1 MKRSFWNIAML
12 FLVSTTATFAQHK
25 LWTLQECIS
34 HARENNIFVQKSE
47 LQYQNA
53 LINKSDAIG
62 NFLPSA
68 NVSSSHSWNI
78 GLNQNI
84 TTGLLENQT
93 TQFTSAGLDVGI
105 DIYKGSQNLYK
116 LQRSRLTEL
125 SAKYQQDKLQDDI
138 SINVVNSYLQI
149 LFNREFLKVYQ
160 SQYKY
165 DASQYD
171 RIKILVEA
179 GNVPAG
185 DLLDSEATLATTLQ
199 NMTIAENN
207 LKISKLALAQL
218 LQITDYEHFDVIEE
232 NIVAEDS
239 SVLLESP
246 ETIVAKSKDVLLD
259 SKINEAELE
268 IAKKDIQIARASYL
282 PTIRGFYSFQTRA
295 AYSKIVNGMELNQ
308 ANPTSTIGYVE
319 GTNQSVLTPNYS
331 PVLGPA
337 KGIFDQFDTN
347 KGQNFG
353 IGISIPI
360 LNGFQIRNNVS
371 RSKIALETAELNLK
385 ETNLQIEQKVYTAY
399 SDTQGALQT
408 YKAAQKTLTAR
419 KQSLEYARQRY
430 DVGLLNIFD
439 LNQNQ
444 NLVIAAES
452 ELLRTKYDFI
462 FKTKILEYYF
472 GLPIFKNEN

>member
-1 MKRSFWNIAML
+1 MKKSFWNITFL
-12 FLVSTTATFAQHK
+12 FVVSTTATFAQHK
-25 LWTLQECIS
+25 LWTLQECVS
-34 HARENNIFVQKSE
+34 YARENNISVLKSD
-47 LQYQNA
+47 LQYKNA

-68 NVSSSHSWNI
+68 NISSSHSWNV

-93 TQFTSAGLDVGI
+93 TQFTSAGLDIGI
-105 DIYKGSQNLYK
+105 DIYKGSQNLYR

-138 SINVVNSYLQI
+138 SINVVNAYLQI
-149 LFNREFLKVYQ
+149 LFNKEFLKVYQ

-165 DASQYD
+165 DSSQYD

-185 DLLDSEATLATTLQ
+185 DLLDSEATLATTSQ

-218 LQITDYEHFDVIEE
+218 LQISDYEHFDVIEQDLS
-232 NIVAEDS
+232 AEDS
-239 SVLLESP
+239 SVLLETP
-246 ETIVAKSKDVLLD
+246 ETIVAKSKNVLFE

-268 IAKKDIQIARASYL
+268 IAKKDIQIAKGAFL

-295 AYSKIVNGMELNQ
+295 AYSKIIKGMELNQ
-308 ANPTSTIGYVE
+308 ANPTNTIGYVE

-331 PVLGPA
+331 PILGSPN
-337 KGIFDQFDTN
+337 GLWNQFDAN

-353 IGISIPI
+353 IAISIPI
-360 LNGFQIRNNVS
+360 LNGFQIRNNVK
-371 RSKIALETAELNLK
+371 RSKITFDNAELTLK

-399 SDTQGALQT
+399 ADTQGAMQT

-419 KQSLEYARQRY
+419 KQSLEYAKQRY